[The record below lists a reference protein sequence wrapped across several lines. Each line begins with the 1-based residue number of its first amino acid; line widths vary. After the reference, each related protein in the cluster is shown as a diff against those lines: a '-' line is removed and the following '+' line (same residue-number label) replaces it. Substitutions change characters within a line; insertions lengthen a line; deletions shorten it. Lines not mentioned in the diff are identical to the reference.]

1 MKRRIRKAM
10 CIMLVMCLFAAMTMS
25 CGSSSSA
32 SKASDQTETSSENTE
47 SKDSGTEAEAPVAE
61 AEAPSGEEAEPSE
74 SNEQTENVPEEAAK
88 PTGAAYTIS
97 DEVIVDDENCTFT
110 ITKAEDDKIWGFT
123 LKVFCENKTEDKTLM
138 FAIGNASVNGYMVD
152 PAWAEEVA
160 PGKKSNGE
168 VTFSSS
174 AFEDIGITAA
184 DEVIFSLRVYDSENW
199 GDDAFVDDTFT
210 IYPTG
215 LTADEVTYP
224 DRRTTSTEQVVVD
237 NDDVTFVILDS
248 EVDDI
253 WGYTLHCFIENK
265 TDKALMFAWNDV
277 SVNGYMIDPFWAK
290 DVTPGMRSYTDI
302 SFSEEEFEKNEI
314 AAVEEIEYTLRAY
327 DSNDWMDDAV
337 YEETFTY
344 TP

>member
-1 MKRRIRKAM
+1 M

-32 SKASDQTETSSENTE
+32 SKADDQTETSSENTE

-61 AEAPSGEEAEPSE
+61 AEAPYGEEAEPSE

-184 DEVIFSLRVYDSENW
+184 D
-199 GDDAFVDDTFT
+199 
-210 IYPTG
+210 
-215 LTADEVTYP
+215 
-224 DRRTTSTEQVVVD
+224 
-237 NDDVTFVILDS
+237 
-248 EVDDI
+248 
-253 WGYTLHCFIENK
+253 
-265 TDKALMFAWNDV
+265 
-277 SVNGYMIDPFWAK
+277 
-290 DVTPGMRSYTDI
+290 
-302 SFSEEEFEKNEI
+302 
-314 AAVEEIEYTLRAY
+314 
-327 DSNDWMDDAV
+327 
-337 YEETFTY
+337 
-344 TP
+344 

>member
-1 MKRRIRKAM
+1 MVDILIVEDNKEISELLADFLKKEGF
-10 CIMLVMCLFAAMTMS
+10 LVS
-25 CGSSSSA
+25 
-32 SKASDQTETSSENTE
+32 
-47 SKDSGTEAEAPVAE
+47 V
-61 AEAPSGEEAEPSE
+61 APSGEEAEPSE

-184 DEVIFSLRVYDSENW
+184 DEVIFSLRVYDSEKKNN
-199 GDDAFVDDTFT
+199 
-210 IYPTG
+210 I
-215 LTADEVTYP
+215 
-224 DRRTTSTEQVVVD
+224 
-237 NDDVTFVILDS
+237 
-248 EVDDI
+248 
-253 WGYTLHCFIENK
+253 
-265 TDKALMFAWNDV
+265 
-277 SVNGYMIDPFWAK
+277 NGA
-290 DVTPGMRSYTDI
+290 GRG
-302 SFSEEEFEKNEI
+302 
-314 AAVEEIEYTLRAY
+314 RQ
-327 DSNDWMDDAV
+327 
-337 YEETFTY
+337 
-344 TP
+344 